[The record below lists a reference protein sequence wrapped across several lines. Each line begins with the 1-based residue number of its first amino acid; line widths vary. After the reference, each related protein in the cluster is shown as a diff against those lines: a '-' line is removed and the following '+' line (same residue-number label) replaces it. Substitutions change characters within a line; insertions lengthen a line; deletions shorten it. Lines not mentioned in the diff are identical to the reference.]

1 MRTYKIT
8 LSYDGSRYQ
17 GWQRQANTDNTIQFI
32 VERTLSN
39 IVGYR
44 VKVNGSGRTDA
55 GVHAREQVASTT
67 LSKLYDIEDLRNQM
81 NSSLPEDVR
90 VVDLELVP
98 NGFHARKSS
107 KGKKYE
113 YYIDCREKPD
123 VFSRRYCYHYPE
135 KLDLEAMKRASKYLI
150 GDKDFSGFTDATD
163 YKSPRRKVLSI
174 KIVSNGEKVRI
185 TYYGN
190 GFLYHMVRIMT
201 GTLLEVGTGKRD
213 PKSIPEIIKE
223 KDRSKAGFL
232 APARGLFLRKVYY

>member
-44 VKVNGSGRTDA
+44 IKINGSGRTDA

-67 LSKLYDIEDLRNQM
+67 LSKLYDLEDLKNQM
-81 NSSLPEDVR
+81 NNSLPEDIR
-90 VVDLELVP
+90 VVNLELVP
-98 NGFHARKSS
+98 NGFHARKSA

-113 YYIDCREKPD
+113 YYIDCRDKPD
-123 VFSRRYCYHYPE
+123 VFSRRYCYHFPE
-135 KLDLEAMKRASKYLI
+135 KLDLEAMKKASKYLI
-150 GDKDFSGFTDATD
+150 GVHDFSGFTDATD
-163 YKSPRRKVLSI
+163 AKSTRRQVLSI

-213 PKSIPEIIKE
+213 PRTILEAIKTR
-223 KDRSKAGFL
+223 DRSKAGFL